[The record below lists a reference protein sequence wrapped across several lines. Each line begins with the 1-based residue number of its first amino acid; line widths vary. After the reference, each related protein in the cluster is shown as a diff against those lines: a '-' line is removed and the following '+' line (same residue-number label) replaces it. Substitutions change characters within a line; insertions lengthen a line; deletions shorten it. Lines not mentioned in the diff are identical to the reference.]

1 MQETLVRSLIQ
12 EDPHASEQLSC
23 APIKPVLW
31 SLGAATTE
39 LGCPRACAMQQ
50 EKAWQ

>member
-23 APIKPVLW
+23 APMKPVLG
-31 SLGAATTE
+31 SPGAATAE
-39 LGCPRACAMQQ
+39 LGCPGARAVQQ
-50 EKAWQ
+50 QKAGR